1 MHQMSNYG
9 ILLSMLLERS
19 EVMPN
24 KPFRPDQFG
33 DDRWEWFEAHL
44 TPQLKNRLYFEALM
58 ILHNQQD
65 AEDAVA
71 FARLHAILKLHQ
83 LKKEESF
90 YSWMLT
96 ILRREARHI
105 KAKGL
110 RNTITFCQYC
120 NIERN
125 MPVYSPEQ
133 QIIDRE
139 RKNQLLD
146 AVNQLKSP
154 EKEIVTMRNWR
165 GMSLLEI
172 AKELGLNYHTT
183 RSKYTRAIHMLMD
196 ILKKEGGDNNHE
208 NL

>member
-1 MHQMSNYG
+1 
-9 ILLSMLLERS
+9 
-19 EVMPN
+19 MPN
-24 KPFRPDQFG
+24 KPFKSDQFG
-33 DDRWEWFEAHL
+33 DDRWEWFEGHL

-90 YSWMLT
+90 FSWMIT
-96 ILRREARHI
+96 IVRREAHHI
-105 KAKGL
+105 KAKGA
-110 RNTITFCQYC
+110 RNSITLYQYYAM
-120 NIERN
+120 ERSK
-125 MPVYSPEQ
+125 PVSSPEQ
-133 QIIDRE
+133 QIISRE
-139 RKNQLLD
+139 RKDQLLD
-146 AVNQLKSP
+146 AVEQLKSP
-154 EKEIVTMRNWR
+154 EKEIVKMRNWQ

-196 ILKKEGGDNNHE
+196 ILNKEGGDDNHE
-208 NL
+208 KV